1 MSPRALISKAFP
13 PAVKPPPASTML
25 RAPKSKV
32 HAARVTV
39 SSFAIV
45 QVPPVQSS
53 MSYRRP

>member
-1 MSPRALISKAFP
+1 LISKAFP